1 MFPYIKRT
9 SVTIFCTIFFFFFFP
24 KYVYVLVMV
33 VVVETVVSISR
44 IHGRNYRRMIVAEV
58 VTVMMV
64 GVRMV
69 IYIS

>member
-1 MFPYIKRT
+1 
-9 SVTIFCTIFFFFFFP
+9 
-24 KYVYVLVMV
+24 MV

-44 IHGRNYRRMIVAEV
+44 IHGRHYRRMIVAEV

-64 GVRMV
+64 RVRMV